1 MFHSQV
7 EMLSCEAIE
16 AASMFQCFTWKSC
29 PWPWPII
36 RLLGLPLPFLGRL

>member
-16 AASMFQCFTWKSC
+16 AASMFHLEIMSLF
-29 PWPWPII
+29 WPII
-36 RLLGLPLPFLGRL
+36 RLLGLPLPSLGLL